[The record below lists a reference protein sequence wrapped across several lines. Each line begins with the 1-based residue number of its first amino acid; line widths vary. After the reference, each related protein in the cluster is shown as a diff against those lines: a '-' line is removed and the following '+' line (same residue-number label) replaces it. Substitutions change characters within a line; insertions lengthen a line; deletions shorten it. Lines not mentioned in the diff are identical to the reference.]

1 MLRLQTF
8 KSPLTKRIFSQSYYS
23 LANRAVP
30 NLSNPFS
37 LTSLRSKTYVR
48 SAGYSE
54 RKRDEKESIERFKRS
69 ELSKYYKKD
78 GISYSEEI
86 EKDVQWLKNDLKTM
100 KLALKKKKFSAFH
113 EMLSYFVTELS
124 DRGFPEEYK
133 QSLVDVIYL
142 WNNYYH
148 DDKEYGRVI
157 RSLAKL
163 GFHTSNLSDKKL
175 MDLLLEGFLP
185 LNKIQ
190 MQYALSVNRA
200 FSKMGYQFYHFT
212 EKTVHGYFYF
222 LQNLS
227 VKQNCYWEGKWF
239 MEIFNGIN
247 SLGMSWNL
255 LPPLIQRN
263 LLFKLVDLRS
273 FYNLNETFELLS
285 LLSRF
290 QVNISNCDDPQVI
303 KGYVQMIVERI
314 KRIPYSTKSVFHV
327 KPITSSWS
335 SSTTSSLIFFS
346 LFFYLAVG
354 SPYRFY

>member
-8 KSPLTKRIFSQSYYS
+8 KIPLTKRIFSQSYYS

-37 LTSLRSKTYVR
+37 LTSFRSKTYVR

-78 GISYSEEI
+78 GIKYSEEI
-86 EKDVQWLKNDLKTM
+86 EKDVHWLKNDLKTM

-124 DRGFPEEYK
+124 DTGFPEEYK

-163 GFHTSNLSDKKL
+163 GFHTSNFNDKKL

-185 LNKIQ
+185 LNKMQ

-200 FSKMGYQFYHFT
+200 FTKMGYQFYHFS
-212 EKTVHGYFYF
+212 EKAVHGYFYF
-222 LQNLS
+222 LQNLA

-239 MEIFNGIN
+239 LEIFRGIH
-247 SLGMSWNL
+247 SLGISWNQ

-273 FYNLNETFELLS
+273 SYNRLETFALLELLS
-285 LLSRF
+285 KF
-290 QVNISNCDDPQVI
+290 QVNISNCDNPQII
-303 KGYVQMIVERI
+303 KGYIQMLVEHIRL
-314 KRIPYSTKSVFHV
+314 IPYNSKPVFHV
-327 KPITSSWS
+327 KRITF
-335 SSTTSSLIFFS
+335 SLLLLFVFLIFS
-346 LFFYLAVG
+346 LFLSFFFSY
-354 SPYRFY
+354 